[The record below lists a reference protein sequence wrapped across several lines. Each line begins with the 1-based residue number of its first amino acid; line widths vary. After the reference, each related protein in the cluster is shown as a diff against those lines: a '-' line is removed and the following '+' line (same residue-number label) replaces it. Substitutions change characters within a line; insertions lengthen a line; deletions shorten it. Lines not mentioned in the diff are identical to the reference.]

1 MGDWLMKRRAE
12 PGPRLAEVTVRLR
25 TPGMKPQDAHE
36 FEHCV
41 EVLVRA
47 RARSFQPW
55 RFNSLEP
62 RKVEAM
68 PQQVER
74 FGQKYQR
81 LRTKTDH
88 ARVLTQFGNI
98 TLTRATSQRGSRGRT
113 IAPLEIILGIL
124 RGATPGAQDLVGR

>member
-1 MGDWLMKRRAE
+1 MSLNIAWKCSSVHGLGRFSK
-12 PGPRLAEVTVRLR
+12 
-25 TPGMKPQDAHE
+25 
-36 FEHCV
+36 
-41 EVLVRA
+41 
-47 RARSFQPW
+47 W
-55 RFNSLEP
+55 RFNALEP

-88 ARVLTQFGNI
+88 ASVLTRFGNI